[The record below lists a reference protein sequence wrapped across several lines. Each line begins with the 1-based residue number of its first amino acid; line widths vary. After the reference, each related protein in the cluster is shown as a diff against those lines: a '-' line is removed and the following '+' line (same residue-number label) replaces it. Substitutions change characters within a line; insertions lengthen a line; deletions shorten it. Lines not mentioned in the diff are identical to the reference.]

1 MAHVSEEQRR
11 YLARYVVP
19 TLQQGLVVMYRYESF
34 VYVFFKRIL
43 IYRTQP
49 DKPLLWLAEWLRKNN
64 PQTSKL
70 DDEGK

>member
-1 MAHVSEEQRR
+1 MTKSTQESPQKALKKAEPKR
-11 YLARYVVP
+11 LI
-19 TLQQGLVVMYRYESF
+19 LVFVLSF
-34 VYVFFKRIL
+34 LKIL
-43 IYRTQP
+43 FLVRTQP